1 MIYDDLP
8 IKSPGG
14 SSRPPIHGSCCRSCP
29 CTSKCHR
36 PHASRSP
43 VRSQH
48 ERELYSYYL
57 AITTATIWYSHKQ
70 QKGPCIQEESFTSD
84 PTSVRFRHIEIGQPQ
99 VPCRSTVL
107 AAEGAHVAGAL
118 LDLVALDDL
127 PTLKLQGEI
136 NKETQ
141 QKPRFESPL
150 QFKMLQI
157 EHSPV
162 AGS

>member
-1 MIYDDLP
+1 
-8 IKSPGG
+8 
-14 SSRPPIHGSCCRSCP
+14 
-29 CTSKCHR
+29 
-36 PHASRSP
+36 
-43 VRSQH
+43 
-48 ERELYSYYL
+48 L
-57 AITTATIWYSHKQ
+57 ANPKFHS
-70 QKGPCIQEESFTSD
+70 
-84 PTSVRFRHIEIGQPQ
+84 
-99 VPCRSTVL
+99 STVL

-150 QFKMLQI
+150 QFKMLQN
-157 EHSPV
+157 EHSPA